1 MKVRSTWRSVRLEE
15 SALEQALHRRH
26 SLRMHGWLIGSL
38 VLLTMWACSALLRH
52 GAEINSLALR
62 YLLTLGVGYL
72 VYLGL
77 LRLWARRLLGE
88 RRHSEGEDW
97 GDVLDLPWPDSPAGG
112 GGGGSGGG
120 AAGGRTGASMPEPGG
135 GDFSGAGA
143 GGDFAVPASADG
155 SALGDLASGALEAAG
170 SADEGAVVVVPV
182 VAVFLIGV
190 ALLLGAGSLLW
201 LYFGSE
207 ALLTVA
213 VELAFS
219 YAAARTTRR
228 LAREGW
234 LMAAVRLTWKPL
246 LGALFCAVLL
256 GAAVDRFVPQAQT
269 LPEALRIIAGRR

>member
-52 GAEINSLALR
+52 GAEVDSLALR

-88 RRHSEGEDW
+88 RREGECGDW
-97 GDVLDLPWPDSPAGG
+97 GDAFDLPGVDLPAGR
-112 GGGGSGGG
+112 GG
-120 AAGGRTGASMPEPGG
+120 AGPSMPRTGGG
-135 GDFSGAGA
+135 GDFAGAGA
-143 GGDFAVPASADG
+143 QGDFSAPAAADG
-155 SALGDLASGALEAAG
+155 AI
-170 SADEGAVVVVPV
+170 VVVPV

-207 ALLTVA
+207 ALLAVA

-219 YAAARTTRR
+219 YAAVRTTRR

-246 LGALFCAVLL
+246 LGALLCAVLL
-256 GAAVDRFVPQAQT
+256 GAAVDHFVPQAHT
-269 LPEALRIIAGRR
+269 LPEALRIITGRR

>member
-26 SLRMHGWLIGSL
+26 SLRLHGWLIGGL
-38 VLLTMWACSALLRH
+38 VLLVMWACSALLRH
-52 GAEINSLALR
+52 GTEIDSLALR

-72 VYLGL
+72 AYLGL

-97 GDVLDLPWPDSPAGG
+97 SDGFDLPELPT
-112 GGGGSGGG
+112 
-120 AAGGRTGASMPEPGG
+120 GGRGAEPAIPRGPHTGG
-135 GDFSGAGA
+135 GDFGGAGA
-143 GGDFAVPASADG
+143 QGDFVAQVTVDG
-155 SALGDLASGALEAAG
+155 GGLGDLASGALEAAG
-170 SADEGAVVVVPV
+170 SADEGAIVVVPV

-207 ALLTVA
+207 ALLAVA

-219 YAAARTTRR
+219 YAAVRTTRR

-256 GAAVDRFVPQAQT
+256 GAAVDRFVPQADT

>member
-38 VLLTMWACSALLRH
+38 VLLVMGACSALLRH
-52 GAEINSLALR
+52 AAEIDSLALR
-62 YLLTLGVGYL
+62 YLITLGVGYL

-77 LRLWARRLLGE
+77 LRMWARRLLGE
-88 RRHSEGEDW
+88 RRHREGEDW
-97 GDVLDLPWPDSPAGG
+97 SDVLDLPLPDLPPGRG
-112 GGGGSGGG
+112 GGG
-120 AAGGRTGASMPEPGG
+120 AAMPHAGG
-135 GDFSGAGA
+135 GDFAGAGA
-143 GGDFAVPASADG
+143 HGEFAAPASAEG
-155 SALGDLASGALEAAG
+155 SALGDLASGAFEAAG
-170 SADEGAVVVVPV
+170 SADEGAIVVVPV

-207 ALLTVA
+207 ALLAVA
-213 VELAFS
+213 VEVAFS

-234 LMAAVRLTWKPL
+234 LLAAVRLTWKPL
-246 LGALFCAVLL
+246 LGALLCAVLL
-256 GAAVDRFVPQAQT
+256 GAAVDRFVPQADT

>member
-52 GAEINSLALR
+52 GAEVDSLALR

-88 RRHSEGEDW
+88 RREGECGDW
-97 GDVLDLPWPDSPAGG
+97 GDAFDLPGSDLPAGR
-112 GGGGSGGG
+112 GG
-120 AAGGRTGASMPEPGG
+120 AGPSMPRTGGG
-135 GDFSGAGA
+135 GDFAGAGA
-143 GGDFAVPASADG
+143 QGDFSAPAAADG
-155 SALGDLASGALEAAG
+155 NALGDLASGALEAAG
-170 SADEGAVVVVPV
+170 AADEGAIVVVPV

-207 ALLTVA
+207 ALLAVA

-219 YAAARTTRR
+219 YAAVRTTRR
-228 LAREGW
+228 LVREGW

-246 LGALFCAVLL
+246 LGALLCAVLL
-256 GAAVDRFVPQAQT
+256 GAAVDHFVPQAHT
-269 LPEALRIIAGRR
+269 LPEALRIITGRR

>member
-15 SALEQALHRRH
+15 SAVEQALHRRH
-26 SLRMHGWLIGSL
+26 SLRMHGWLIASL

-52 GAEINSLALR
+52 GAEVDSLALR

-77 LRLWARRLLGE
+77 LRLWGRRLLGE
-88 RRHSEGEDW
+88 RRRREGEDW
-97 GDVLDLPWPDSPAGG
+97 SDVLDLPLPDLPAGPGG
-112 GGGGSGGG
+112 GG
-120 AAGGRTGASMPEPGG
+120 APMPRVGG
-135 GDFSGAGA
+135 GDFAGAGA
-143 GGDFAVPASADG
+143 QCDFAAPAAADG
-155 SALGDLASGALEAAG
+155 SALGELASGALEAAG
-170 SADEGAVVVVPV
+170 SADEGAIVVVPV

-190 ALLLGAGSLLW
+190 ALLMGAGSLLW

-207 ALLTVA
+207 ALLAVA

-219 YAAARTTRR
+219 YAAVRTTRR

-256 GAAVDRFVPQAQT
+256 GAAVDRFVPQAGT
-269 LPEALRIIAGRR
+269 LPEALRIIAERR

>member
-1 MKVRSTWRSVRLEE
+1 MRWNEARWMKVRSTWRSVRLEE

-26 SLRMHGWLIGSL
+26 SLRLHGWLIGGL
-38 VLLTMWACSALLRH
+38 VLLVMWACSALLRH
-52 GAEINSLALR
+52 GADIDSLALR

-72 VYLGL
+72 AYLGL

-88 RRHSEGEDW
+88 RRRGEGEDW
-97 GDVLDLPWPDSPAGG
+97 SDVLDLPDLPV
-112 GGGGSGGG
+112 GSGGADVS
-120 AAGGRTGASMPEPGG
+120 AARVPRTGG
-135 GDFSGAGA
+135 GDFGGAGA
-143 GGDFAVPASADG
+143 HGDFAVPTGVDG
-155 SALGDLASGALEAAG
+155 GGLGDLASGALEAAG

-207 ALLTVA
+207 ALLAVA

-219 YAAARTTRR
+219 YAAARTARR
-228 LAREGW
+228 LVREGW

-256 GAAVDRFVPQAQT
+256 GASVDHFVPQAQT